1 VDAAGLGDVVARL
14 LLREVG
20 DEAGHGCRD
29 DQRPGFAFAEVH
41 PDGAGAV
48 GASVQVGVDDFFP
61 LCDGGVED
69 AVVGGFAG
77 VGDEDVDFAE
87 VFDDGVDE
95 GFDAGV
101 LVDLAFVG
109 FAFDGVFFGEVF
121 GVLFA
126 AGGAGGVGDGDVGA
140 HFGAAAGG
148 LVGGCVSCGVVG
160 RGGGVGGVWEGK
172 ERTSWFACFAVRN
185 NMFMMEVAGV
195 GYVLQF
201 QCQWDQRRR

>member
-29 DQRPGFAFAEVH
+29 DQGSGFALAEVH

-48 GASVQVGVDDFFP
+48 GASVQVGVDDLLP

-101 LVDLAFVG
+101 LVYLALVG

-126 AGGAGGVGDGDVGA
+126 AGGAGGVGYGDVGA

-148 LVGGCVSCGVVG
+148 LVGIGVSGGVVG
-160 RGGGVGGVWEGK
+160 RGGWVWGVWGGI
-172 ERTSWFACFAVRN
+172 ERTRWVACFVTRDAV
-185 NMFMMEVAGV
+185 FLMEDTGAV
-195 GYVLQF
+195 YVLQF